1 MLEIWSSAR
10 GIHPKKLTRY
20 GKKGELCL
28 ESKQISFIIE
38 QRGLALV
45 YVAIV
50 ILVMASFGALSYVYS
65 YALFSQRDYQ
75 KAADAGSFSAVMLL
89 EGNLRV
95 PIADVKAEVE
105 SLVQVNFVDALE
117 IQEVQCRFWDK
128 TADTF
133 SPLCSSNNSCDCPT
147 LEANS
152 GSITNAVRVV
162 MSSNTVSSFG
172 GLLGNTNALS
182 QTIQSISWRERV
194 LLYCIKP
201 MAIPADA
208 VELLGSDGSRI
219 PWDYQADL
227 ADNNDID
234 DLTGDFIVNFRSGNW
249 AKLDLDTV
257 NASSGKVWTEA
268 MRTERYCDAGL
279 EAGSTLP
286 LEDDRDVPVDDDNP
300 EPVCSNSSTTGGG
313 GDPTASTGTGFSGI
327 SKIFSDLLKTT
338 NPGETPRKF
347 VFPLVDSYSCVSGNT
362 DVRVVGFVEA
372 EFVTCLR
379 AGKNGQSK
387 PNPQCSGGSNLEL
400 QFQVINVDPAGEE
413 VKQIEERPRKIVY

>member
-1 MLEIWSSAR
+1 VPAQQ
-10 GIHPKKLTRY
+10 GN
-20 GKKGELCL
+20 
-28 ESKQISFIIE
+28 FIE
-38 QRGLALV
+38 QKGFALV
-45 YVAIV
+45 YIAIV
-50 ILVMASFGALSYVYS
+50 TLALAAFGALSYDYS

-75 KAADAGSFSAVMLL
+75 KAADSGSFSAVMLL
-89 EGNLRV
+89 EGNLKV
-95 PIADVKAEVE
+95 PITDVKNEVV
-105 SLVQVNFVDALE
+105 SLVQGNLIDPAKV
-117 IQEVQCRFWDK
+117 QEVQCGFWDK
-128 TADTF
+128 TVGTF
-133 SPLCSSNNSCDCPT
+133 SPLCSSNDSCDCPT
-147 LEANS
+147 LEANN
-152 GSITNAVRVV
+152 GSISNAVRVV
-162 MSSNTVSSFG
+162 MASDTASNFG
-172 GLLGNTNALS
+172 GLVGNTNGLS
-182 QTIQSISWRERV
+182 QTVQSIRWRERV
-194 LLYCIKP
+194 RLYCIKP

-219 PWDYQADL
+219 PWDCQADL

-249 AKLDLDTV
+249 ANLDLDSV

-279 EAGSTLP
+279 ESGSSLP

-300 EPVCSNSSTTGGG
+300 EPVCSNSSTTSGGG
-313 GDPTASTGTGFSGI
+313 NPTASTGTGFSGI
-327 SKIFSDLLKTT
+327 SKIFSDLLKNTS
-338 NPGETPRKF
+338 PGDEPRKF

-372 EFVTCLR
+372 EFVSCLR

-413 VKQIEERPRKIVY
+413 VKQIEDRPRKLVY